1 MSRRIVARFDDRTRI
16 VRISNEKESRYELLS
31 RGGKFIGGVCT
42 YDNGAIHI
50 DQLFVEPDYWRRGYA
65 TRLMNQVLEI
75 KTSRFT
81 LDVVWDNEPALAL
94 YHKLGFKC
102 TTEHEDSDG
111 LFLMEKKV

>member
-1 MSRRIVARFDDRTRI
+1 M
-16 VRISNEKESRYELLS
+16 RISNEKESRYELLS

-81 LDVVWDNEPALAL
+81 LDVIWDNEPALAL